1 MSNKSEKFKRPSL
14 STATFTPINQQQI
27 NNNNNLRQ
35 SSGYLSSNT
44 NSTNSIIEV
53 STAKPFIKTPTV
65 VGPSTGSGD
74 NNNIKSFK
82 SGITTTST
90 VSGDNNKNIYNYNV
104 SKITVNDDND
114 TIVIDTKSSAND
126 FAVTSSATRPS
137 LITTGRTAG
146 ADFGARV
153 EKKRRSASIP
163 PKEVPQSELNK
174 AFTDQLM
181 LAKAKLKKKASNSA
195 MNING
200 DDQEDPDA
208 GSPPPPPAPVPP
220 PVKKEASPSPSLPD
234 VPIPP
239 PAPFLNKPNV
249 RHLPPPPTDPREDL
263 LLAIRRAGGVG
274 GLRKTRT

>member
-1 MSNKSEKFKRPSL
+1 MSNKNEKFKRPSL

-27 NNNNNLRQ
+27 NNNNNLRK
-35 SSGYLSSNT
+35 SSGYLSSST

-53 STAKPFIKTPTV
+53 STAKPFIKTPTTV
-65 VGPSTGSGD
+65 VAASTGSD

-82 SGITTTST
+82 SGITT
-90 VSGDNNKNIYNYNV
+90 VSGDNNKDNHKYNV

-114 TIVIDTKSSAND
+114 KIVIDTKSSAND
-126 FAVTSSATRPS
+126 VVVTSSAARPS
-137 LITTGRTAG
+137 LITGGRTAG

-163 PKEVPQSELNK
+163 PKEVPQSEINK

-181 LAKAKLKKKASNSA
+181 LAKAKLKKQASNSA

-200 DDQEDPDA
+200 EDQEDPDA

-263 LLAIRRAGGVG
+263 LLAIRRAGGVA
-274 GLRKTRT
+274 GLKKTRT